1 MSRNVFKKSFLAS
14 LSTMSVI
21 PSSNAEEITLNK
33 EAYNNLGEQNNVA
46 NENSLS
52 FIQRHPKLITT
63 LAIAGGAIGG
73 AALKQP
79 VKYLYKGITYPL
91 DRNKEN
97 HVALEIYKK
106 IYGEIKPAKFIKQK
120 AGRYWCWLAS
130 LEGVLN
136 SLGITNVSQEDL
148 YKMVNVKLEGNIE
161 KDPQNVKLLPRD
173 PAFFEGNRD
182 NLTIGLMDGLRPD
195 SLLSGTYNGNSFE
208 SIAQRISPD
217 LHGGKFIIVNQPGF
231 GLKSEGLEFFMK
243 HVSDKMKGWF
253 VINDPI
259 NLGGHAKMCKL
270 EGENLYFEDPSGAI
284 AYSMDLKKWCD
295 ISIELINEAANER
308 PKIMSTGIF
317 LEAYGLTKEK
327 IKSNTIF
334 LKSDKELRYV
344 EV

>member
-1 MSRNVFKKSFLAS
+1 
-14 LSTMSVI
+14 MSVI
-21 PSSNAEEITLNK
+21 SSLNAQEITLNK
-33 EAYNNLGEQNNVA
+33 EAYNNLGEQNNVS
-46 NENSLS
+46 NKNSLS

-63 LAIAGGAIGG
+63 LAITGGAIGG
-73 AALKQP
+73 VTLKEP
-79 VKYLYKGITYPL
+79 VKDLYKGITYPL
-91 DRNKEN
+91 DKNKEN
-97 HVALEIYKK
+97 SVAIELYKK

-120 AGRYWCWLAS
+120 AGRHWCWLAS

-148 YKMVNVKLEGNIE
+148 YKMVNLKLEGNIE
-161 KDPQNVKLLPRD
+161 KDPRNVKALPRD

-182 NLTIGLMDGLRPD
+182 NLTIGFMDGLRPD
-195 SLLSGTYNGNSFE
+195 VFLPGTYNGNSFE

-217 LHGGKFIIVNQPGF
+217 LHGGKFIIVNQPGY
-231 GLKSEGLEFFMK
+231 GPISEGLKFFMK

-259 NLGGHAKMCKL
+259 NLGVHGIMCKL
-270 EGENLYFEDPSGAI
+270 EGENLYFEDPLGAI

-295 ISIELINEAANER
+295 ISIKLINAVVNER
-308 PKIMSTGIF
+308 SKIMSTGIF
-317 LEAYGLTKEK
+317 LEAYGFTKEK

-334 LKSDKELRYV
+334 LQSDKELRYV